1 MKKCAVNPIAIN
13 QDVVRYAKIELQKLN
28 LEIVWVNNGNQ
39 QKRYKEMSGD
49 VLKNVIKQKEKNQ
62 INDGT
67 ESNNDDDDN
76 FMECPLRRNKD
87 TIRANDTD
95 NL

>member
-1 MKKCAVNPIAIN
+1 MRGLGNMKKCAVNPIAIN

-67 ESNNDDDDN
+67 ESNNDDDDKLWSVHW
-76 FMECPLRRNKD
+76 EG
-87 TIRANDTD
+87 IRIQ
-95 NL
+95 